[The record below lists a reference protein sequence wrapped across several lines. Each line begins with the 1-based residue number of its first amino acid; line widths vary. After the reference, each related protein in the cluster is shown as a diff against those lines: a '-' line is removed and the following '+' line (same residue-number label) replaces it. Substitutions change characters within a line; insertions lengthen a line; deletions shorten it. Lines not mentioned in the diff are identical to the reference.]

1 MAIVTGAGRD
11 SGIGAAIVATLARNG
26 ASVAINYMSDA
37 TAPQAHATAE
47 RLCAAHGPAAAV
59 AVQQDVESEEG
70 AKSLVAKTLAAFG
83 VDHVDIVINNAG
95 CNLPGSTADTP
106 LEHIH
111 AQFSKN
117 VFTAIYVVR
126 AALPHI
132 PRGGRIINISTISTK
147 HYIEGLAFY
156 SAAKS
161 ALDSL
166 THSWAAEVNTFPPFI
181 DQGITLITLNFSLGA
196 NMVLPSTALHL
207 VRSTRMSRESLPEI
221 TPTGRPRCSP
231 SLMLPGR
238 QTGWAAL
245 KM

>member
-1 MAIVTGAGRD
+1 
-11 SGIGAAIVATLARNG
+11 
-26 ASVAINYMSDA
+26 MSDA
-37 TAPQAHATAE
+37 TAPQAKATAE

-166 THSWAAEVNTFPPFI
+166 THSWAAEFGRKYGITVNSIAPGPVDTDESRKFARDNPNGAAAMQSIIDVTRAADRMGRVEDVADAVLLLAQEKSRWITGQFI
-181 DQGITLITLNFSLGA
+181 DTSGGITG
-196 NMVLPSTALHL
+196 H
-207 VRSTRMSRESLPEI
+207 
-221 TPTGRPRCSP
+221 
-231 SLMLPGR
+231 
-238 QTGWAAL
+238 
-245 KM
+245 